1 MFAEARPFYRR
12 PLPLMAIAT
21 TLVLAASAIA
31 FARARPVSETQFPV
45 LEPHPS
51 GEHDLALYRYGT
63 QVRASS
69 VFWPNLHHPG
79 FAVDG
84 YATPSG
90 TEKWASAPDDPAPWI
105 EVRWD
110 KPRHVSRVVLTF
122 SGRIEGMG
130 TMRDYTVACLV
141 NGQRASERVVH
152 DNADDIARY
161 ELGCDN
167 AEGVRVDFRTG
178 PGTANDLVRLYE
190 LEAIG
195 Q

>member
-1 MFAEARPFYRR
+1 MG
-12 PLPLMAIAT
+12 
-21 TLVLAASAIA
+21 TLLALAASAIA
-31 FARARPVSETQFPV
+31 FAREKPVSETQFPV
-45 LEPHPS
+45 FEPHPS
-51 GEHDLALYRYGT
+51 SEHDLAFYRYGS

-79 FAVDG
+79 FVVDG

-90 TEKWASAPDDPAPWI
+90 TEKWASAPDDSSPWI

-130 TMRDYTVACLV
+130 TMRDYTLACLV
-141 NGQRASERVVH
+141 NGQRASELVVH
-152 DNADDIARY
+152 GNADDIARH

-178 PGTANDLVRLYE
+178 PGTENDLVRLYE

>member
-1 MFAEARPFYRR
+1 MFGVHRR
-12 PLPLMAIAT
+12 PLLLVAMG
-21 TLVLAASAIA
+21 TLLALAASAIA
-31 FARARPVSETQFPV
+31 FAREKPVSETQFPAF
-45 LEPHPS
+45 EPHPS
-51 GEHDLALYRYGT
+51 AEHDLALYRYGS

-79 FAVDG
+79 FVVDG

-90 TEKWASAPDDPAPWI
+90 TEKWASAPDDSSPWI

-130 TMRDYTVACLV
+130 TMRDYTLTCLV
-141 NGQRASERVVH
+141 KGQRTSELVVRG
-152 DNADDIARY
+152 NADDTARH
-161 ELGCDN
+161 ELRCDN
-167 AEGVRVDFRTG
+167 AEGVRVEFRAG